1 MANTSS
7 LIRLVDR
14 VTRSD
19 RFSLIRYFVAGVAVS
34 LGYTF
39 TIVALVDWLG
49 LVSAEAANAISLIIW
64 TLISYVVHR
73 EFTFRFDGSYG
84 GTVARFIFVFT
95 LKFIASVIVIAWV
108 TRHYQSSYLVGVAVN
123 WVVLPLVS
131 YVAMKLWV
139 FARAH
144 PIGSGTRL
152 LSNTSLGAGET
163 EEPTAFEKLNGV

>member
-1 MANTSS
+1 M
-7 LIRLVDR
+7 LIRLADKA
-14 VTRSD
+14 TRSD
-19 RFSLIRYFVAGVAVS
+19 RFRLIRYFVAGLAVS

-73 EFTFRFDGSYG
+73 EFTFRFDGSHG

-95 LKFIASVIVIAWV
+95 LKFIASVIVIALAM
-108 TRHYQSSYLVGVAVN
+108 RHYQSSYLVGVAVN

-131 YVAMKLWV
+131 YFAMKLWV

-144 PIGSGTRL
+144 PIGSGARL
-152 LSNTSLGAGET
+152 VSNTSLGAGET
-163 EEPTAFEKLNGV
+163 EEPTANGV

>member
-1 MANTSS
+1 MKSPS
-7 LIRLVDR
+7 GSILIIRLVDKVMR
-14 VTRSD
+14 GD
-19 RFSLIRYFVAGVAVS
+19 RFRLIRYFVAGIAVS

-39 TIVALVDWLG
+39 TIIVLVDWLAFVG
-49 LVSAEAANAISLIIW
+49 AEAANAISLIIW

-73 EFTFRFDGSYG
+73 EFTFRFDGSHG

-95 LKFIASVIVIAWV
+95 LKFVASVIVIALV
-108 TRHYQSSYLVGVAVN
+108 TRHYQSSYLVGVALN

-131 YVAMKLWV
+131 YFAMKLWV

-152 LSNTSLGAGET
+152 RANASSD
-163 EEPTAFEKLNGV
+163 V

>member
-1 MANTSS
+1 MTNASIP
-7 LIRLVDR
+7 IRLAEKVM
-14 VTRSD
+14 RSN
-19 RFSLIRYFVAGVAVS
+19 RFRLIRYFVAGLAVS
-34 LGYTF
+34 IGYTF
-39 TIVALVDWLG
+39 TIAALVDWLS

-84 GTVARFIFVFT
+84 GTVARFIFVFA
-95 LKFIASVIVIAWV
+95 LKFIASIIVIALV

-131 YVAMKLWV
+131 YFAMKLWV

-144 PIGSGTRL
+144 PIRSDTRL
-152 LSNTSLGAGET
+152 LSNTSLD
-163 EEPTAFEKLNGV
+163 V